1 MENLRVTLVQSF
13 LHWEDK
19 SANLRQFDQKLASL
33 AGQTDL
39 IILPEMFST
48 GFSMNATALAEDMQG
63 RTMQWLRDKAAI
75 LESGITGSFIAEE
88 NGHYYNRLVWMHPDG
103 TYSTYDKRHL
113 FTYADE
119 HQHYTPGQQPLLVE
133 LKGWRIL
140 PLICY
145 DLRFPVWSRNVQ
157 NYDLL
162 LYVANFPERRS
173 HAWKS
178 LLTARAIENLAYTI
192 GVNRVGNDGNEI
204 SHSGDSMLIDYA
216 GQTLYQISHLE
227 DIFTATLSY
236 QALQEFR
243 QRFAFLQDR
252 DHFTISNP

>member
-19 SANLRQFDQKLASL
+19 SANLKQFDQKLAPL

-48 GFSMNATALAEDMQG
+48 GFSMNAIALAEDMQG
-63 RTMQWLRDKAAI
+63 RTMQWLRDKAAM
-75 LESGITGSFIAEE
+75 LESVITGSFIAEE
-88 NGHYYNRLVWMHPDG
+88 NGHYYNRLVWMRPDG
-103 TYSTYDKRHL
+103 TYDTYDKRHL

-119 HQHYTPGQQPLLVE
+119 NQYYTQGQQQLLVE
-133 LKGWRIL
+133 LKGWSIL
-140 PLICY
+140 PLVCY

-157 NYDLL
+157 DYDLL
-162 LYVANFPERRS
+162 IYVANFPERRS

-204 SHSGDSMLIDYA
+204 SHSGDSTLLDYA
-216 GQTLYQISHLE
+216 GQMLYQISHLE

-236 QALQEFR
+236 QALQDFR
-243 QRFAFLQDR
+243 RRFAFLQDR
-252 DHFTISNP
+252 DHFIISNP